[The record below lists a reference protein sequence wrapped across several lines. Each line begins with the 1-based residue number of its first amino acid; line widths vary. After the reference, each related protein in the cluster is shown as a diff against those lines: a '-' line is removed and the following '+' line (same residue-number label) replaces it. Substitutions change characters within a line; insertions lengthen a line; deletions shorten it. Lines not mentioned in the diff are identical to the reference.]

1 MTKVPKMA
9 LTVGV
14 GTVMDTR
21 EVIIVV
27 LGFNKAL
34 ALRNVVE
41 GGISHLWTASILQ
54 MHQKG
59 ILAVSKFIL

>member
-1 MTKVPKMA
+1 
-9 LTVGV
+9 
-14 GTVMDTR
+14 MDAS
-21 EVIIVV
+21 EVIIIV